1 MTTWQQV
8 NVYVKHTV
16 AVALSTAVA
25 LGILDP
31 ATNAVHVNAGHSL
44 ELVAL
49 TTGLSL
55 LSSYA
60 GLGAPTKGVQN
71 GTPDIAYVD
80 NPDNQI
86 SHG

>member
-1 MTTWQQV
+1 MTTWQRV
-8 NVYVKHTV
+8 NVYVKHAV

-31 ATNAVHVNAGHSL
+31 ATNAVHVNGGHSL

-60 GLGAPTKGVQN
+60 GLGAPIKGVPD
-71 GTPDIAYVD
+71 GTADISYVD
-80 NPDNQI
+80 NPDDKIQT
-86 SHG
+86 S